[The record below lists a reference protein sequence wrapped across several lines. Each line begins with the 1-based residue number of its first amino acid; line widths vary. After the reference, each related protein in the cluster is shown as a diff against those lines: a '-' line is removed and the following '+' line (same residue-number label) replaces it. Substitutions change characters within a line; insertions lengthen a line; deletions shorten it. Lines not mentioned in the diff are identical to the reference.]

1 MVKTAEFLLGG
12 EEIET
17 KDEKEMD
24 KENNDDGSGETGKS
38 VGLSVPKP
46 LSSDSTFLLWVS
58 LCVFFRALAFL
69 NISKALKIQ
78 YFKDGLQKYND
89 LLSE

>member
-17 KDEKEMD
+17 KDGKEID
-24 KENNDDGSGETGKS
+24 KESNDDGSGEIGKS

-46 LSSDSTFLLWVS
+46 LSSDSTLL
-58 LCVFFRALAFL
+58 L
-69 NISKALKIQ
+69 
-78 YFKDGLQKYND
+78 FKDSSSKMG
-89 LLSE
+89 

>member
-1 MVKTAEFLLGG
+1 MKVAEFLLGS

-24 KENNDDGSGETGKS
+24 KENSDGSSEIGKS

-46 LSSDSTFLLWVS
+46 LSSDSTLL
-58 LCVFFRALAFL
+58 L
-69 NISKALKIQ
+69 
-78 YFKDGLQKYND
+78 FKDNSSKMG
-89 LLSE
+89 